1 MAKTIGERLRETREQ
16 KGLSIEDVAHATRIH
31 ANTLRGLEDDDYSG
45 FASTTYA
52 KSFLTLYARHLEIEV
67 GDALE
72 QFSHNDT
79 APIVSGAN
87 YIRSVANSIKPVERT
102 NDLRSSGSHYA
113 EPKKSRPAN
122 EQPAH
127 PIVLGMFLL
136 LVMGVFGLLLYAGN
150 KAETPEEALR
160 NITRI
165 VGGDDVD
172 SEGEVSGDRAP
183 VVEIDAR
190 PGTRVTPAAPMT
202 RRTNPEPAPAPAVD
216 SERSTPIA
224 QADPPISP
232 KATPI
237 SAAPIKARP
246 IVATP
251 VTLPA
256 EEDAVKKPE
265 NADEAA
271 SDDDATDLD
280 DDSETEAKP
289 KPQPTDSDGGQQGN
303 GNGSGNS
310 PAPGTA
316 TTAYRTSQ

>member
-1 MAKTIGERLRETREQ
+1 MAKTVGERLRAARKQ
-16 KGLSIEDVAHATRIH
+16 KSLSIEDVAHATRIH

-52 KSFLTLYARHLEIEV
+52 KSFLNLYSRHLEIEV
-67 GDALE
+67 DDALE
-72 QFSHNDT
+72 LFSHDDT

-87 YIRSVANSIKPVERT
+87 YIRSVADSIKPIQRT
-102 NDLRSSGSHYA
+102 NDIRTSGRHYA
-113 EPKKSRPAN
+113 EPKRKSAN
-122 EQPAH
+122 REQPAH

-165 VGGDDVD
+165 VGGVNSA
-172 SEGEVSGDRAP
+172 SEGEASRTQNPAVD
-183 VVEIDAR
+183 IDAG
-190 PGTRVTPAAPMT
+190 PGRRVTPAAPMT
-202 RRTNPEPAPAPAVD
+202 RRITPEPAAPTSPAE

-224 QADPPISP
+224 QADPPKQQKPP
-232 KATPI
+232 KSTPVSAT
-237 SAAPIKARP
+237 AIKARP

-256 EEDAVKKPE
+256 EGEAVETPTSDDDDDNSAAE
-265 NADEAA
+265 A
-271 SDDDATDLD
+271 SDDDETETTPPKPSD
-280 DDSETEAKP
+280 DDE
-289 KPQPTDSDGGQQGN
+289 DQQGN
-303 GNGSGNS
+303 GGDS

-316 TTAYRTSQ
+316 TTAYRTNQ

>member
-1 MAKTIGERLRETREQ
+1 MAKTIGERLCESREQ
-16 KGLSIEDVAHATRIH
+16 KSLSIEDVAHATRIH

-52 KSFLTLYARHLEIEV
+52 KSFLTLYARHLEIDV
-67 GDALE
+67 DDALE

-87 YIRSVANSIKPVERT
+87 YIRSVAGSIEPVERT
-102 NDLRSSGSHYA
+102 NGIRSSGSHYA
-113 EPKKSRPAN
+113 EPKKSRAN
-122 EQPAH
+122 SEQPAH

-165 VGGDDVD
+165 VGGDDTS
-172 SEGEVSGDRAP
+172 SEGEVSSAQTP
-183 VVEIDAR
+183 AVEIDAR

-202 RRTNPEPAPAPAVD
+202 RRTHPEPIPPAK
-216 SERSTPIA
+216 SEPSPPIA
-224 QADPPISP
+224 QADPPKQSET
-232 KATPI
+232 TPI
-237 SAAPIKARP
+237 SGSPIKARP
-246 IVATP
+246 IIATP

-256 EEDAVKKPE
+256 EEEAVEKPDS
-265 NADEAA
+265 N
-271 SDDDATDLD
+271 SDGDDPSATDPD
-280 DDSETEAKP
+280 GETEAKP
-289 KPQPTDSDGGQQGN
+289 RPKPSDDEEDQQGN
-303 GNGSGNS
+303 GNS

-316 TTAYRTSQ
+316 TTASRANQ